1 MLAEVSTSEIGP
13 FRFLSLPFELRRQ
26 IIRFTV
32 SNTCAVPKPPDGYRS
47 GFEIE
52 PHDFVLSTAGL
63 RCRFLTSFSFALVN
77 RQIRQEALSV
87 IFQNSTVCLHVEIPK
102 HGPLSGVFASMP
114 RILHTLDVYPL
125 LLGLAREVTVIFD
138 AEPGDFL
145 NLLPTVQDGLFQS
158 LKNSALFLL
167 AGLCVSVPIAIA
179 CCLAGWVHRT
189 GPFRGK
195 RHSDLQALVDTVARR
210 SRSHK
215 HVKIILYLEHLTL
228 EDLKIILGLFE
239 TPCCPITLEEWWT
252 QWLYPVRK
260 DRVKENYQ
268 KRYKNLVSTA
278 AEAAGHKW
286 LLTVC
291 PSTDEFEMDE
301 TDDRDVGGPKVI
313 GKRRRVW
320 L

>member
-1 MLAEVSTSEIGP
+1 M
-13 FRFLSLPFELRRQ
+13 
-26 IIRFTV
+26 
-32 SNTCAVPKPPDGYRS
+32 
-47 GFEIE
+47 
-52 PHDFVLSTAGL
+52 
-63 RCRFLTSFSFALVN
+63 N

-87 IFQNSTVCLHVEIPK
+87 IFQDSTVCLHVEIPK
-102 HGPLSGVFASMP
+102 YGPLSGVSVSIP
-114 RILHTLDVYPL
+114 RILHTLSMYPL
-125 LLGLAREVTVIFD
+125 LLDLAREITVIFD

-145 NLLPTVQDGLFQS
+145 TLLPTVQDSLFHS
-158 LKNSALFLL
+158 VNNSALFLL

-189 GPFRGK
+189 SPFRGN
-195 RHSDLQALVDTVARR
+195 RHSNLQALVSKVVRG
-210 SRSHK
+210 SSSHK
-215 HVKIILYLEHLTL
+215 YMKIILYLEHLTL

-239 TPCCPITLEEWWT
+239 STCCPITLEEWWT
-252 QWLYPVRK
+252 QWLYPVRQ
-260 DRVKENYQ
+260 DRVIQNYQ

-278 AEAAGHKW
+278 AEEAGHKW

-291 PSTDEFEMDE
+291 PSTEEFEMDE